1 MSKNKLSLA
10 RGLDRLFGRVAQWCA
25 LHTVVVSL
33 FLVVLAGTGGYFA
46 TSVHIDN
53 GLDSLFNEED
63 PVYDFYQAYQREF
76 YPDETIYLLY
86 EAPGTS
92 YGPFDIGVMKKIA
105 LLTQALE
112 REIPFVRKVTSLA
125 NAEFVEATDDLIEI
139 HDLAFDFPGSQAD
152 LLALRDI
159 VLAKPMFVNNLIS
172 EDAQF
177 GAIVVDMTKTIAM
190 PIASLRLDPDGGDA
204 MENLY
209 PQVAEAALREIL
221 DRPEFAGIKFYASGD
236 VAYNAF
242 YNRVT
247 FNETP
252 IIALGTFILIALI
265 GALVFPHGLVG
276 LGAPLAVVLLAITL
290 TIGFIG
296 WRGWSLGFM
305 FTMIPAF
312 ICAVGVSQAVHVML
326 AFQRARESTEQI
338 SDAAR
343 IAIEEVGAP
352 CFLAA
357 LTTAIGLLGMTV
369 SSIEAIAQMA
379 VYAAFGVLASFVLS
393 ITIMISISALVGR
406 RQRPPAVKRKLLPR
420 AIDNAMA
427 WIGQLI
433 SSHPRNVLIVCG
445 VAIAGSAVGVS
456 RLQVDYNFI
465 EELKPHLEIRRSI
478 EKAEAV
484 MGGFVSVVYIFDT
497 DREDG
502 IRNLE
507 LVQLIDEFSQYAE
520 QQPLVRKAQSVAEIT
535 KDLNQALHG
544 DDPAW
549 YRLPDDS
556 DTLAQLLFLYQL
568 SGGEEIND
576 YINFD
581 SSQTVVQL
589 RVTVSDASEI
599 RELLNDLSAF
609 LAARTIDGIEVKTT
623 GMGLLWTSIADYIAA
638 SQLHGYS
645 AVFILIFIFILI
657 TYRSFSISVYAM
669 IANVAPILFILGFM
683 GASGMKLDYMRLLLA
698 TIAIGIAV
706 DDTIH
711 LLHRYQLEFELV
723 RDYRIA
729 LRRALSNV
737 GPALVTTTIIL
748 VVSFLTYLYSDIAV
762 LASFGV
768 LLSAAVFFA
777 LLADLFLLPAM
788 ILTFKPFGPERKAA

>member
-1 MSKNKLSLA
+1 M
-10 RGLDRLFGRVAQWCA
+10 
-25 LHTVVVSL
+25 
-33 FLVVLAGTGGYFA
+33 
-46 TSVHIDN
+46 
-53 GLDSLFNEED
+53 
-63 PVYDFYQAYQREF
+63 
-76 YPDETIYLLY
+76 
-86 EAPGTS
+86 
-92 YGPFDIGVMKKIA
+92 
-105 LLTQALE
+105 
-112 REIPFVRKVTSLA
+112 
-125 NAEFVEATDDLIEI
+125 
-139 HDLAFDFPGSQAD
+139 
-152 LLALRDI
+152 
-159 VLAKPMFVNNLIS
+159 
-172 EDAQF
+172 
-177 GAIVVDMTKTIAM
+177 
-190 PIASLRLDPDGGDA
+190 
-204 MENLY
+204 
-209 PQVAEAALREIL
+209 
-221 DRPEFAGIKFYASGD
+221 
-236 VAYNAF
+236 
-242 YNRVT
+242 
-247 FNETP
+247 
-252 IIALGTFILIALI
+252 
-265 GALVFPHGLVG
+265 
-276 LGAPLAVVLLAITL
+276 
-290 TIGFIG
+290 
-296 WRGWSLGFM
+296 
-305 FTMIPAF
+305 
-312 ICAVGVSQAVHVML
+312 
-326 AFQRARESTEQI
+326 
-338 SDAAR
+338 
-343 IAIEEVGAP
+343 
-352 CFLAA
+352 
-357 LTTAIGLLGMTV
+357 
-369 SSIEAIAQMA
+369 
-379 VYAAFGVLASFVLS
+379 
-393 ITIMISISALVGR
+393 
-406 RQRPPAVKRKLLPR
+406 LPR
-420 AIDNAMA
+420 TIDNAML
-427 WIGQLI
+427 WVGQLV

-609 LAARTIDGIEVKTT
+609 LATRSIDGIEVKTT

-645 AVFILIFIFILI
+645 AVFILIFIFIFI

-669 IANVAPILFILGFM
+669 IANVAPILVILGFM
-683 GASGMKLDYMRLLLA
+683 GASGMKLDYIRLLLA

-729 LRRALSNV
+729 LRRTLSNV

-788 ILTFKPFGPERKAA
+788 ILVFKPFGPERTAA